1 MIPQKKPGRNEITIH
16 NLTPQADEHSIKV
29 EGHGT
34 DALITDM
41 TVDLIPNYRFNSGSD
56 SDSEDDSDEE
66 PKNPELEQLIHEI
79 KILRRQ
85 LDDADESRTSAM
97 KQLSYLDQL
106 VNTLSQPLRVV
117 GPVTSVGLMAE
128 NLDTYSVHREKIYG
142 AFKEAQVVCA
152 QLAEELEK
160 KLVKKLKVKT
170 AWDKTLQKASRVKE
184 QYARQKM
191 HERLER
197 QEEKL
202 EVPRFVYRIRITI
215 ESDSLPSNTPA
226 IISSVDTG
234 KPAREGDD
242 EPPSGSKGPSL
253 RISYITG
260 GASWTPRY
268 DLRLDTISGTGILT
282 YRAHFFNRTGEIWRN
297 AKLTL
302 STSQASFSGLE
313 DKVPW
318 LESWRIA
325 LRKRGTYGAEK
336 DGGLYSRKEK
346 ELKDEKFKK
355 RREMEQEQETDRKP
369 IPESNFERFKPSNSF
384 AREEQ
389 QFPTPS
395 ALVKFDQ
402 IQNSVNDGGRKLM
415 GNIAEN
421 VSYSSA
427 PPPPPPPPREYR
439 LHPFSQTKTKLTSIE
454 PLSAFYTSALIGGV
468 SHAKKKKSWGGSV
481 RLSRATVSVGNPYES
496 DPSDSEDDSATLNPP
511 QKMGLAAS
519 ASESYGLTTTYD
531 LPGLR
536 TIPPSKLLRRHV
548 ISEINLPQVELSHI
562 CVPKLRAAAFLK
574 ARILNPSKT
583 PLLRGPVGLTLDGSF
598 LGNTIVPRCAPDE
611 HFELGLGVD
620 EEVLIEYRK
629 PVRKIAMQG
638 VIVKEQVVTYERC
651 VRIHNARGNL
661 VKLVVFDQVPVS
673 EDDKL
678 RIAISRPRGLK
689 VVGDIV
695 KVSGTGENFVSATG
709 VQVKNP
715 GGMKGYV
722 QAEMRKGG
730 EIRWEVS
737 VEGGKD
743 AVLPLEYEARLP
755 GGEVIY
761 GL

>member
-1 MIPQKKPGRNEITIH
+1 
-16 NLTPQADEHSIKV
+16 
-29 EGHGT
+29 
-34 DALITDM
+34 M
-41 TVDLIPNYRFNSGSD
+41 TVDLIPNYRFTNASD
-56 SDSEDDSDEE
+56 SDSEDESDEE
-66 PKNPELEQLIHEI
+66 PKNPELERLVDEI

-85 LDDADESRTSAM
+85 LDDADESRSSAM
-97 KQLSYLDQL
+97 KQLTYLDQL
-106 VNTLSQPLRVV
+106 TNTLSQALRVV
-117 GPVTSVGLMAE
+117 GPVTSVQLMSE
-128 NLDTYSVHREKIYG
+128 NLDSYSVHREKIYS
-142 AFKEAQVVCA
+142 AFKEAQAVCVK
-152 QLAEELEK
+152 LTEELDK
-160 KLVKKLKVKT
+160 KLLRKLKVQT
-170 AWDKTLQKASRVKE
+170 AWNKTMQKANRIKE
-184 QYARQKM
+184 QYTRQKI

-197 QEEKL
+197 QEEKM
-202 EVPRFVYRIRITI
+202 EVPRFVYRVRITV
-215 ESDSLPSNTPA
+215 ELDSLPSDTPLV
-226 IISSVDTG
+226 ISSVDTG

-318 LESWRIA
+318 LDSWRIT

-346 ELKDEKFKK
+346 EIKDEKSRK
-355 RREMEQEQETDRKP
+355 RKELEQETDKKP
-369 IPESNFERFKPSNSF
+369 IAEPDFERLMSLGAKVTVESIQN
-384 AREEQ
+384 
-389 QFPTPS
+389 PTPF
-395 ALVKFDQ
+395 ALVKFGQ
-402 IQNSVNDGGRKLM
+402 AQSTVGNWESQTAIVNTCSEAVEEVGRFSGMSRHADFAPARFHTTSSM
-415 GNIAEN
+415 GN
-421 VSYSSA
+421 
-427 PPPPPPPPREYR
+427 
-439 LHPFSQTKTKLTSIE
+439 TKKR
-454 PLSAFYTSALIGGV
+454 GV
-468 SHAKKKKSWGGSV
+468 F
-481 RLSRATVSVGNPYES
+481 RLSRAVESSVDPYDS
-496 DPSDSEDDSATLNPP
+496 NPSDEEDDGATLNPP

-548 ISEINLPQVELSHI
+548 ITEINLPHVELSHI
-562 CVPKLRAAAFLK
+562 SVPKLRAAAFLK
-574 ARILNPSKT
+574 ARIRNPSKT

-598 LGNTIVPRCAPDE
+598 LGNTIVPRCAPED

-620 EEVLIEYRK
+620 EEVLIEYRR

-638 VIVKEQVVTYERC
+638 VLVKEQVVTYERC
-651 VRIHNARGNL
+651 VHIHNARGNL
-661 VKLVVFDQVPVS
+661 VKLIVFDQVPVS

-678 RIAISRPRGLK
+678 RVAISRPRGLK
-689 VVGDIV
+689 VVSDIV
-695 KVSGTGENFVSATG
+695 KVSGTGANFVSATG

-715 GGMKGYV
+715 GGASGYV
-722 QAEMRKGG
+722 QAELRKGG

-737 VEGGKD
+737 VEAGKD

-755 GGEVIY
+755 GGDVIY

>member
-1 MIPQKKPGRNEITIH
+1 M
-16 NLTPQADEHSIKV
+16 
-29 EGHGT
+29 
-34 DALITDM
+34 
-41 TVDLIPNYRFNSGSD
+41 
-56 SDSEDDSDEE
+56 
-66 PKNPELEQLIHEI
+66 
-79 KILRRQ
+79 
-85 LDDADESRTSAM
+85 
-97 KQLSYLDQL
+97 
-106 VNTLSQPLRVV
+106 
-117 GPVTSVGLMAE
+117 
-128 NLDTYSVHREKIYG
+128 
-142 AFKEAQVVCA
+142 
-152 QLAEELEK
+152 
-160 KLVKKLKVKT
+160 
-170 AWDKTLQKASRVKE
+170 
-184 QYARQKM
+184 
-191 HERLER
+191 
-197 QEEKL
+197 
-202 EVPRFVYRIRITI
+202 
-215 ESDSLPSNTPA
+215 
-226 IISSVDTG
+226 G
-234 KPAREGDD
+234 K
-242 EPPSGSKGPSL
+242 
-253 RISYITG
+253 
-260 GASWTPRY
+260 
-268 DLRLDTISGTGILT
+268 
-282 YRAHFFNRTGEIWRN
+282 
-297 AKLTL
+297 
-302 STSQASFSGLE
+302 
-313 DKVPW
+313 
-318 LESWRIA
+318 
-325 LRKRGTYGAEK
+325 
-336 DGGLYSRKEK
+336 
-346 ELKDEKFKK
+346 
-355 RREMEQEQETDRKP
+355 
-369 IPESNFERFKPSNSF
+369 
-384 AREEQ
+384 
-389 QFPTPS
+389 
-395 ALVKFDQ
+395 
-402 IQNSVNDGGRKLM
+402 
-415 GNIAEN
+415 
-421 VSYSSA
+421 
-427 PPPPPPPPREYR
+427 
-439 LHPFSQTKTKLTSIE
+439 
-454 PLSAFYTSALIGGV
+454 
-468 SHAKKKKSWGGSV
+468 
-481 RLSRATVSVGNPYES
+481 PYES

-574 ARILNPSKT
+574 AWIRNPSKT

-678 RIAISRPRGLK
+678 RVAISRPRGLK

-730 EIRWEVS
+730 EVRWEVS

>member
-1 MIPQKKPGRNEITIH
+1 
-16 NLTPQADEHSIKV
+16 
-29 EGHGT
+29 
-34 DALITDM
+34 M
-41 TVDLIPNYRFNSGSD
+41 TVDLIPNYRYNSGSD
-56 SDSEDDSDEE
+56 SDSEDESDEE
-66 PKNPELEQLIHEI
+66 PKNPELEQLIYEI

-117 GPVTSVGLMAE
+117 GPVTSVELMAE

-160 KLVKKLKVKT
+160 KLAKQVKVKT
-170 AWDKTLQKASRVKE
+170 AWDKSLQKASRVKE

-226 IISSVDTG
+226 ITSSVDTG

-346 ELKDEKFKK
+346 ELKDEKLKK
-355 RREMEQEQETDRKP
+355 RKEMEQEQEADKRP

-389 QFPTPS
+389 QLPTPP
-395 ALVKFDQ
+395 ALVKFGE
-402 IQNSVNDGGRKLM
+402 IQNSVNDIKRTLAAKSVV
-415 GNIAEN
+415 ES
-421 VSYSSA
+421 VPYSS
-427 PPPPPPPPREYR
+427 PTPPREYH
-439 LHPFSQTKTKLTSIE
+439 LHPFSQTKTKLTSRE
-454 PLSAFYTSALIGGV
+454 VRGAFFAGSLASGI

-481 RLSRATVSVGNPYES
+481 RLARTTTSAGNPYES

-574 ARILNPSKT
+574 ARIRNPSKT

-598 LGNTIVPRCAPDE
+598 LGNTVVPRCAPDE

-730 EIRWEVS
+730 EVRWEVS